1 MKVGDL
7 VQIIAASYRCHGII
21 MGSDMDPSWVNP
33 SNINVFILEGKY
45 TGEIFYFEEE
55 QLEVISEAR

>member
-1 MKVGDL
+1 
-7 VQIIAASYRCHGII
+7 